1 MLPLPLRHALN
12 ASALAGA
19 LAAPLLTP
27 LAAFAQALPDAAAV
41 SRFTQELLDREN
53 IAPQGPGLAVLVARG
68 DQLLVQTAR
77 GAASL
82 ELGVPLGPEQ
92 RFRLGSVTKQFA
104 SALLLKLVDE
114 GRASLD
120 DPLSKYLPQY
130 PNGQAITLTML
141 LNHTGGM
148 KSYTGISGYMG
159 NPVRRDLSTAELV
172 KEFQDQP
179 VDFAPGSA
187 WAYNNS
193 GYVLVGAII
202 EAITGKPWWEGL
214 SALKTPVF
222 YPAPERLIPGHV
234 AGYTRGEGGKFAP
247 AGLISMSQPHAAGA
261 LVGDLQ
267 SLWRWNQLLHEG
279 AFLKPA
285 SYQRMTTPEGAA
297 VASKYGY
304 GLFIDSLRGERL
316 IQHGGAI
323 HGFNSMLQYLPAQR
337 ITVALLRNADGGM
350 NLDAI
355 ARQLAAFAAGKPFPK
370 PQTLTL
376 APTQLKAFEGVYSQ
390 GKDSRRLRVVDGA
403 LTSQRNGGAVQAL
416 AAVGPARF
424 IATTGPAQIAF
435 ERDAEHKV
443 SGLRFFAEGDGEG
456 ELWTR
461 NGDLPQRADLVLS
474 EAQKQALLGE
484 YLSPQFR
491 VKVYLGEQGQ
501 LMGQAPGQPAFALK
515 AAGPREL
522 YTTVVDATLLFE
534 PADGLAASAT
544 LVQGPARITMQRQ

>member
-1 MLPLPLRHALN
+1 MLRRLLRIRLM
-12 ASALAGA
+12 ASA
-19 LAAPLLTP
+19 LAAPLLTLTLTP
-27 LAAFAQALPDAAAV
+27 LAALAQGLPDAAAV
-41 SRFTQELLDREN
+41 SRFAQELLDREGLD
-53 IAPQGPGLAVLVARG
+53 PKGPGVALLVARG

-82 ELGVPLGPEQ
+82 ELSVPLTPEQ
-92 RFRLGSVTKQFA
+92 RFRLGSVTKQFGA
-104 SALLLKLVDE
+104 ALLLKLVDE
-114 GRASLD
+114 GRASLA
-120 DPLSKYLPQY
+120 DPLAKYLPQY
-130 PNGQAITLTML
+130 PNGQAITLAML

-148 KSYTGISGYMG
+148 KSYTGIAGYMN

-172 KEFQDQP
+172 KEFQDLP

-193 GYVLVGAII
+193 GYVLVGAVI

-234 AGYTRGEGGKFAP
+234 SGYTRGEGGKPVP

-279 AFLKPA
+279 GFLKPD

-316 IQHGGAI
+316 IHHGGAI

-337 ITVALLRNADGGM
+337 ITVALLRNADGGL
-350 NLDAI
+350 NLDAMG
-355 ARQLAAFAAGKPFPK
+355 RQLAAFAAGKPFPA
-370 PQTLTL
+370 PPAITL
-376 APTQLKAFEGVYSQ
+376 APTQIKPFEGVFTK
-390 GKDSRRLRVVDGA
+390 GKDSRTLRVVDGV
-403 LTSQRNGGAVQAL
+403 LTLQRNGGSTAAL
-416 AAVGPARF
+416 TPVGLARF
-424 IATTGPAQIAF
+424 MVKGSPAQLAF
-435 ERDAEHKV
+435 ERDAAGLI

-456 ELWTR
+456 EVWAR
-461 NGDLPQRADLVLS
+461 SGDLPQRADLALS
-474 EAQKQALLGE
+474 ATQKQALLGE
-484 YLSPQFR
+484 YQSPQFR
-491 VKVYLGEQGQ
+491 IKVYLGEQGQ
-501 LMGQAPGQPAFALK
+501 LLVQAPGQPVFSVK
-515 AAGPREL
+515 AASPREL
-522 YTTVVDATLLFE
+522 YPTVVDATLLFE
-534 PADGLAASAT
+534 PAEGPASSAT
-544 LVQGPARITMQRQ
+544 LVQGTARIKMQRQ